1 MGEHSFSLFSI
12 YFFLIW
18 ILFYVVFCCLCLSFS
33 LVHCY
38 CERDHALSTMVM
50 MANWNSQQQQPVS
63 CVCMCGSCH
72 MCQTLGLLFLQTSL
86 IISEIERKE
95 AEKEKSM
102 CMCVCVQMN
111 ETLMFSHCL
120 RVCVYIS
127 KKKYETTAK
136 RGWVCL
142 TQSM

>member
-1 MGEHSFSLFSI
+1 MGEHSFFLFSI

-38 CERDHALSTMVM
+38 CERDDALSTMVM

-72 MCQTLGLLFLQTSL
+72 MCQALGLLFLQTSL

-102 CMCVCVQMN
+102 CMCVCAN
-111 ETLMFSHCL
+111 EWNIDVFSLSTSLCIYFKEKIRDNCKK
-120 RVCVYIS
+120 RVSVSYT
-127 KKKYETTAK
+127 K
-136 RGWVCL
+136 
-142 TQSM
+142 